1 MTVASMTVLASP
13 PGATWGLVSCP
24 KTNMDR
30 VRSNCQPRGYRMTLI
45 SSNEAIVDLLMI
57 KCSIGLLILLKT
69 CNQRYCFSCNETFS
83 PSPHETGI
91 WGFEAAFAIFSR
103 MIAEWWH
110 HALTKVTPQV
120 LKSSTCVFSFPPCL
134 SFISSP
140 PLLICIH
147 PPRLFICTISLL
159 ITCFF
164 HLLSNDLWDWFDP
177 QTSSLLFPSRR
188 SVSLALF
195 LIVCLFYFFTLS
207 HFYAHLAAFFLTLP
221 FSFVPVLL
229 SSYTSFSPLFCLF
242 PFIYFYLIQNIS
254 FYFCLS
260 CFSIHSLHLQMKERH
275 HVGLLLDHTSKFLLL
290 LPKLSAWSGQPFR
303 SCYLC
308 YCIYGPCSLAF
319 LLWPSHHLL
328 LSCLPSL

>member
-69 CNQRYCFSCNETFS
+69 CNQRFCFSCNETFS

-120 LKSSTCVFSFPPCL
+120 LKSSTCVFSFPLVFLL
-134 SFISSP
+134 SRHLHSSSAFILPVCSSAPFRSSSPAFFISCQMISETG
-140 PLLICIH
+140 LI
-147 PPRLFICTISLL
+147 PRPAPSSFPRVDLSVSLCSWLSAFFIFSRSRIFMLIWLPFSSLCL
-159 ITCFF
+159 
-164 HLLSNDLWDWFDP
+164 
-177 QTSSLLFPSRR
+177 SLLF
-188 SVSLALF
+188 LF
-195 LIVCLFYFFTLS
+195 SCHLTRLS
-207 HFYAHLAAFFLTLP
+207 HLFFVCSHL
-221 FSFVPVLL
+221 
-229 SSYTSFSPLFCLF
+229 Y
-242 PFIYFYLIQNIS
+242 IS
-254 FYFCLS
+254 
-260 CFSIHSLHLQMKERH
+260 I
-275 HVGLLLDHTSKFLLL
+275 
-290 LPKLSAWSGQPFR
+290 
-303 SCYLC
+303 
-308 YCIYGPCSLAF
+308 
-319 LLWPSHHLL
+319 
-328 LSCLPSL
+328 